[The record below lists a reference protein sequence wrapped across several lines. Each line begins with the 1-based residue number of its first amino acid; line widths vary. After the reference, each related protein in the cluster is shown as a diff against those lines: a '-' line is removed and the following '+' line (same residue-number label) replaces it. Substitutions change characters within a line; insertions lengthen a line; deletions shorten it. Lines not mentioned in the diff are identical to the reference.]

1 MRRGGTKGQ
10 ADGRV
15 KQGNKTTASF
25 PAEDPQY
32 RELVHN
38 VNSIIYRRDPGGR
51 ITFFN
56 AYAQAFFG
64 YGEAEILGKHVVG
77 TIVPETD
84 SSGRNLA
91 HMIDAIS
98 GDPDRFASN
107 INENRRRNGD
117 RVWVAWSNRALRD
130 EKGDVTEI
138 LCVGNDITFLEKRRR
153 NLLAMEELY
162 RVYTENVNEIIWTAD
177 LDLKILYVS
186 PAVKRVLG
194 YDRNDLLEKGLCEG
208 ILLTESEEG
217 FRDFVEKYRRAR
229 RQGREGAFFS
239 DLTSIELPM
248 KRKDGSPVW
257 TETTVNLIESR
268 GEQEKFILAVTRDVT
283 DRKKA
288 EEERWQEQNRYHL
301 VFDASPVGICYYD
314 AGLRFVDCNPAFA
327 KICQVQ
333 KGAFL
338 GAGLN
343 QAGNPDLTRALRDA
357 LEGRNGFFEGPHM
370 VENPE
375 TDVQISVKTSPVRDR
390 EGNIIG
396 GMSIVEDVTE
406 RVTLKRELEF
416 KAFTVEDT
424 NTALRILI
432 DRATEERQEIE
443 ENMALNVRELIL
455 PLVDRIRAQ
464 SSREGREACLKVLES
479 NLKSITSS
487 FVRNM
492 SLKSRRLTPKEL
504 HVANLVKEG
513 KSTKEIAGMLN
524 LSSRSVEFH
533 RDNLRKK
540 LGIKNSKVN
549 LQSVLQFMS

>member
-10 ADGRV
+10 AGGRA
-15 KQGNKTTASF
+15 KHGKKTKETF
-25 PAEDPQY
+25 RAEDPQY

-56 AYAQAFFG
+56 EYAQAFFG
-64 YGEAEILGKHVVG
+64 YWEAEILGKNVVG

-91 HMIDAIS
+91 DMIDAIS
-98 GDPDRFASN
+98 RDPDRFASN
-107 INENRRRNGD
+107 VNENRRRNGE

-130 EKGDVTEI
+130 EKGNVTEI
-138 LCVGNDITFLEKRRR
+138 VCVGNDITLLEERRR

-162 RVYTENVNEIIWTAD
+162 RVYAENVHEIIWTAD
-177 LDLKILYVS
+177 LDLKVLYVS
-186 PAVKRVLG
+186 PAVKQVLG
-194 YDRNDLLEKGLCEG
+194 YDRDNLLEKALCEG
-208 ILLTESEEG
+208 ILLTESEKG
-217 FRDFVEKYRRAR
+217 LRDFVEKYRRAR
-229 RQGREGAFFS
+229 RQGREDAFFS
-239 DLTSIELPM
+239 GLASVELPM

-257 TETTVNLIESR
+257 TETTFKLVESR

-288 EEERWQEQNRYHL
+288 EEERWQEKNRYHL
-301 VFDASPVGICYYD
+301 VFNASPVGICYYD
-314 AGLRFVDCNPAFA
+314 TGLRFVDCNPAFA

-333 KGAFL
+333 KEAFL
-338 GAGLN
+338 NAGLN
-343 QAGNPDLTRALRDA
+343 QAGNPDLIRALRDA
-357 LEGRNGFFEGPHM
+357 LEGRNGFFQGPHG
-370 VENPE
+370 VKNPE

-390 EGNIIG
+390 EGNIVG

-432 DRATEERQEIE
+432 DRAMEERQELE

-464 SSREGREACLKVLES
+464 SSREGREACLKALES
-479 NLKSITSS
+479 NLQSITSS

-524 LSSRSVEFH
+524 LSTRSVEFH

-540 LGIKNSKVN
+540 LGIKNSKEN
-549 LQSVLQFMS
+549 LQSILQFMS

>member
-10 ADGRV
+10 ADGRA
-15 KQGNKTTASF
+15 KQGKKTTASF

-32 RELVHN
+32 RDLVHN

-107 INENRRRNGD
+107 VNENRRRNGD

-130 EKGDVTEI
+130 EKGNVTEI
-138 LCVGNDITFLEKRRR
+138 VCVGNDITLLEERRR

-162 RVYTENVNEIIWTAD
+162 RVYAENVHEIIWTAD
-177 LDLKILYVS
+177 LDLKVLYVS

-194 YDRNDLLEKGLCEG
+194 YDRDNLLEKALCEG

-217 FRDFVEKYRRAR
+217 LRDFVEKYRRAR

-239 DLTSIELPM
+239 GLTSVELPM

-257 TETTVNLIESR
+257 TETTFKLVESR

-288 EEERWQEQNRYHL
+288 EEERWQEKNRYHL
-301 VFDASPVGICYYD
+301 VFNASPVGICYYD
-314 AGLRFVDCNPAFA
+314 TGLRFVDCNPAFA

-333 KGAFL
+333 KEAFL
-338 GAGLN
+338 GTGLN
-343 QAGNPDLTRALRDA
+343 QAGNADLARALRDA
-357 LEGRNGFFEGPHM
+357 LEGRSGFFEGPHR
-370 VENPE
+370 VESTE

-406 RVTLKRELEF
+406 RVMLKQELEF

-432 DRATEERQEIE
+432 DRATEERQELE

-464 SSREGREACLKVLES
+464 PSREGREACLKALES

-533 RDNLRKK
+533 RDNIRKK
-540 LGIKNSKVN
+540 LGIRNSKEN
-549 LQSVLQFMS
+549 LQSILQFMS